1 MANKRSSNSQETIS
15 GHIRFNA
22 LGLALFSAALVIT
35 SGLLTAALVKHN
47 QAQPT
52 KAAPQEQP
60 AAHSDTKPKG
70 PIPAWGELV
79 TYDID
84 LEQPEEYVGFE
95 LATNRVPHW
104 NFAGMT
110 REQTR
115 TLLLSC
121 GVPAELANHA
131 TSDEHTTNVD
141 SNTIVTPDDKILL
154 ALPPAV
160 RSKLYTTLAR
170 IPGNHY
176 MEYPFCYPRKTFNL
190 WFGNGSSDSSLMATV
205 RKLLYPRG
213 DGVCFS
219 DFEFLMQQTKN
230 EDERM
235 EIVKAL
241 SRQSAVLA
249 RVRIRPDT
257 DIDKL
262 LGYWGRGIQVKDV
275 RPLVESTARLQD
287 GATISLLY
295 FLPKFARERLYT
307 FPMPSKQ
314 GDPVMD
320 CHWSTM
326 NFFNDPPD
334 NRFTETAFTANYIQS
349 NFYQVAV
356 PNLYGDVILILNDKG
371 NAIHSAVYIAD
382 DIVFTKNGNNFSQPW
397 MLMRLGDLLARYT
410 ADAPPKTLIY
420 RKRSM

>member
-1 MANKRSSNSQETIS
+1 MTNKRSSKSPETIS

-35 SGLLTAALVKHN
+35 SGLLTATLLKNRSGLSLRNAS
-47 QAQPT
+47 PET
-52 KAAPQEQP
+52 APLS
-60 AAHSDTKPKG
+60 SDTKPHG
-70 PIPAWGELV
+70 TMPAWGELI

-95 LATNRVPHW
+95 LATNKTPQWVFTGINRD
-104 NFAGMT
+104 
-110 REQTR
+110 QTR
-115 TLLLSC
+115 TLLLTC
-121 GVPAELANHA
+121 GLATNLAEKALSDSMSTTDGVATIIRPDEQLLVALA
-131 TSDEHTTNVD
+131 
-141 SNTIVTPDDKILL
+141 
-154 ALPPAV
+154 PAV
-160 RSKLYTTLAR
+160 RAKLYATLAR
-170 IPGNHY
+170 VPGNHY
-176 MEYPFCYPRKTFNL
+176 MEYPFCFPRKTFTL
-190 WFGNGSSDSSLMATV
+190 WFGNGANDTRLMAII

-219 DFEFLMQQTKN
+219 DYEFLMQQTRSD
-230 EDERM
+230 EERM
-235 EIVKAL
+235 EIVKLL

-334 NRFTETAFTANYIQS
+334 NRFTDTAFTANYIQS

-371 NAIHSAVYIAD
+371 NAIHSGVYIAD

-410 ADAPPKTLIY
+410 ADAPPKTLVY
-420 RKRSM
+420 RKKNL

>member
-1 MANKRSSNSQETIS
+1 MALKRSTKTTESIG

-22 LGLALFSAALVIT
+22 LGLALFSAVLIAT
-35 SGLLTAALVKHN
+35 SALLTISLAKHR
-47 QAQPT
+47 P
-52 KAAPQEQP
+52 APAERESGAEGGAP
-60 AAHSDTKPKG
+60 RSEAK
-70 PIPAWGELV
+70 PAWGELI

-95 LATNRVPHW
+95 LTTTNAPEWV
-104 NFAGMT
+104 FTGMN

-115 TLLLSC
+115 ALLLGC
-121 GVPAELANHA
+121 GLATNLADQALSSSPATA
-131 TSDEHTTNVD
+131 SGGTTILRPEESV
-141 SNTIVTPDDKILL
+141 LL
-154 ALPPAV
+154 ALSPPV
-160 RSKLYTTLAR
+160 RAKLYTTLAR

-176 MEYPFCYPRKTFNL
+176 MEYPFCFPRKTFEL
-190 WFGNGSSDSSLMATV
+190 WFGNGANDTRLLALV

-219 DFEFLMQQTKN
+219 DFEFLMQQTKSD
-230 EDERM
+230 EERM
-235 EIVKAL
+235 EVVKAL
-241 SRQSAVLA
+241 SRQSAVLV
-249 RVRIRPDT
+249 RMRIRPDT
-257 DIDKL
+257 DINKL

-275 RPLVESTARLQD
+275 RPLLESTARLQD
-287 GATISLLY
+287 GASISLPY

-307 FPMPSKQ
+307 FPMPSQK

-326 NFFNDPPD
+326 NFFNDPPSD
-334 NRFTETAFTANYIQS
+334 KFTDTAYTASYLQA

-356 PNLYGDVILILNDKG
+356 PNLYGDVILILNEQG

-397 MLMRLGDLLARYT
+397 MLMRLDDLKARYT
-410 ADAPPKTLIY
+410 ADAPPKMLVY
-420 RKRSM
+420 RNKKL

>member
-1 MANKRSSNSQETIS
+1 MAHNRSSKSPEAVS

-22 LGLALFSAALVIT
+22 LGLALFSAALVVAT
-35 SGLLTAALVKHN
+35 GFLTVSLLKYRARPS
-47 QAQPT
+47 AQL
-52 KAAPQEQP
+52 P
-60 AAHSDTKPKG
+60 AAGAAAQQSDASPAG
-70 PIPAWGELV
+70 AVPAWGELV

-95 LATNRVPHW
+95 LATNKTPQWV
-104 NFAGMT
+104 FAGMNGA
-110 REQTR
+110 QTR
-115 TLLLSC
+115 ALLLSC
-121 GVPAELANHA
+121 GVATNLTEHALSAEHA
-131 TSDEHTTNVD
+131 TTTGNT
-141 SNTIVTPDDKILL
+141 TIVRPDEQILL
-154 ALPPAV
+154 ALAPDV
-160 RSKLYTTLAR
+160 RARLYTTLAR

-190 WFGNGSSDSSLMATV
+190 WFGNGADDSRLMATV

-213 DGVCFS
+213 DGLCFS
-219 DFEFLMQQTKN
+219 DFEFLMQQTTT
-230 EDERM
+230 DAERM

-241 SRQSAVLA
+241 SRQSAVLT

-307 FPMPSKQ
+307 FPMPSQQ

-334 NRFTETAFTANYIQS
+334 NRFTDTAYTAAYIQS

-410 ADAPPKTLIY
+410 ADAPPKTLVY
-420 RKRSM
+420 RKRNL

>member
-1 MANKRSSNSQETIS
+1 MAKTRNPISSESVS

-22 LGLALFSAALVIT
+22 LGLALFSTALVLAT
-35 SGLLTAALVKHN
+35 GLLTAALVKDRNHSIIERDS
-47 QAQPT
+47 T
-52 KAAPQEQP
+52 AAGSRTPQ
-60 AAHSDTKPKG
+60 SKPPG
-70 PIPAWGELV
+70 AVPAWGELV

-84 LEQPEEYVGFE
+84 LEQPEEYIGFE
-95 LATNRVPHW
+95 LTTNKTPQWTFTNLGH
-104 NFAGMT
+104 
-110 REQTR
+110 EQTR
-115 TLLLSC
+115 TLLLEC
-121 GVPAELANHA
+121 GM
-131 TSDEHTTNVD
+131 TTNLAERAL
-141 SNTIVTPDDKILL
+141 SSSTTSATGATLIQPDEQLL
-154 ALPPAV
+154 FALTPAV
-160 RSKLYTTLAR
+160 RGRLYTTLAR

-176 MEYPFCYPRKTFNL
+176 MEYPFSFPRQSFTH
-190 WFGNGSSDSSLMATV
+190 WFGDGANDTRLMALV

-219 DFEFLMQQTKN
+219 DFEFLMQRTTSST
-230 EDERM
+230 ERM

-275 RPLVESTARLQD
+275 RPLVESTARLED
-287 GATISLLY
+287 GATVSLLY

-314 GDPVMD
+314 SDPVMD

-334 NRFTETAFTANYIQS
+334 NRFNDPGYTVSFVES
-349 NFYQVAV
+349 NFYLVAL
-356 PNLYGDVILILNDKG
+356 PSLYGDVVLILNNQG

-410 ADAPPKTLIY
+410 VDAPPKMLVY
-420 RKRSM
+420 RNRSL

>member
-1 MANKRSSNSQETIS
+1 MAHDRNPKSSEHVS

-22 LGLALFSAALVIT
+22 LGLALFSAALIVAT
-35 SGLLTAALVKHN
+35 GSLTASLVKN
-47 QAQPT
+47 RSQSSARNTSAEP
-52 KAAPQEQP
+52 APRSSE
-60 AAHSDTKPKG
+60 AGTLRAV
-70 PIPAWGELV
+70 PAWGELI

-84 LEQPEEYVGFE
+84 LEQPEEYIGFE
-95 LATNRVPHW
+95 LATNKTSQW
-104 NFAGMT
+104 TFTGMS

-115 TLLLSC
+115 ALLLAC
-121 GVPAELANHA
+121 GLTTDLTEQALGSSMTTA
-131 TSDEHTTNVD
+131 TSTTVIRPDEQ
-141 SNTIVTPDDKILL
+141 LL
-154 ALPPAV
+154 FTLTPAV
-160 RSKLYTTLAR
+160 RARLYTALAR

-176 MEYPFCYPRKTFNL
+176 MEYPFCFPRKCFAL
-190 WFGNGSSDSSLMATV
+190 WFGDGANDSRLMALV

-219 DFEFLMQQTKN
+219 DFEFLMQQTTS
-230 EDERM
+230 DAERM
-235 EIVKAL
+235 EIVKLL

-249 RVRIRPDT
+249 RVRIQPDA

-275 RPLVESTARLQD
+275 RPLVESAARLQD
-287 GATISLLY
+287 GATVSLLY

-314 GDPVMD
+314 SDPIMD

-334 NRFTETAFTANYIQS
+334 NRFTDTAYTVSFIES
-349 NFYQVAV
+349 NFYPVGV
-356 PNLYGDVILILNDKG
+356 PNLYGDIVLILNDQG
-371 NAIHSAVYIAD
+371 NAIHSAVHIAD

-410 ADAPPKTLIY
+410 VDVPPKMLVY
-420 RKRSM
+420 RNRSL